1 MSARPD
7 VAGVHASIPPASFF
21 QFPPAALPATLPP
34 PTVTTPT
41 WQQPFNIPTDLFHK
55 ALEPQVPITIG
66 AVYATTVVLLNRIN
80 KKRGYKP
87 WAISKTRAFH
97 LFVIL
102 HNVILTIYSAWTF
115 VGMAQ
120 AFYQSWPERAEKY
133 NVVRIV
139 DALCKINGPRGLGNA
154 AIYDTKSDNWT
165 MLSPEFQL
173 GPGNVP
179 DSTDV
184 GRLWNKGLAFFGWI
198 FYLSKFYEVLDTAI
212 ILAKGK
218 KSSTLQT
225 YHHTGAMMCMWA
237 GIRYMA
243 APIWIF
249 ALVNSFIHSLM
260 YFYYTLTALSIRVPV
275 FVKRTLTS
283 MQITQF
289 LIGTTLAAAYLFVSY
304 SIPVAV
310 PHNVAMN
317 PLASAIPNAAAAA
330 PNDTAGGMGPWL
342 KKLALRAAG
351 AEGVAENV
359 LNSNGKLF
367 GVDGG
372 QAAQAVLGK
381 QETRYSLEPRTFSCL
396 DTSGQTFAV
405 SLNVLYLLPL
415 TFLFVRFFVRSY
427 LRRTEGA
434 KHPVATHVAE
444 KAGRD
449 AIKGVTREIKHAVLE
464 MQSDESALESES
476 GTSTPHPEA
485 YEANVDD
492 IMTSKQLKVE
502 KKTGAITAHPK
513 GVQVEPSSKS
523 GMSTP
528 TDEKAYEANVERVM
542 NKKQRGAARKAAE
555 TTSHPVG
562 TQVACG
568 SGPSGTQTPRDPE
581 GYEANVEDIMTKRQQ
596 HINEQPEHSTAPGVV
611 VDDSGTFTP
620 EKGYEACFDEVLSED
635 EQRADEATLPEP
647 H

>member
-1 MSARPD
+1 MSAS
-7 VAGVHASIPPASFF
+7 VHARVPPASLFK
-21 QFPPAALPATLPP
+21 FPPASLPETLPP
-34 PTVTTPT
+34 PTVSEFT
-41 WQQPFNIPTDLFHK
+41 WNQPFNIPTDIYRK
-55 ALEPQVPITIG
+55 ALEPQVPITIA
-66 AVYATTVVLLNRIN
+66 AVYATTVVLINRIN

-87 WAISKTRAFH
+87 WGISKTRAFK

-102 HNVILTIYSAWTF
+102 HNVFLTIYSAWTF
-115 VGMAQ
+115 AGMAQ
-120 AFYQSWPERAEKY
+120 AFYQSWPDRAEKH
-133 NVVRIV
+133 NVVRVV

-154 AIYDTKSDNWT
+154 AVYDRDANNWT
-165 MLSPEFQL
+165 MISPEYKL

-179 DSTDV
+179 DPTDV

-249 ALVNSFIHSLM
+249 ALVNSAIHAMM
-260 YFYYTLTALSIRVPV
+260 YFYYTLTALSVRVPV
-275 FVKRTLTS
+275 AIKRSLTT

-289 LIGTTLAAAYLFVSY
+289 LIGTTLAASYLFVSY
-304 SIPVAV
+304 TFPVAV
-310 PHNVAMN
+310 PHSVAMR
-317 PLASAIPNAAAAA
+317 PLASAIHDAAAAA

-351 AEGVAENV
+351 AEGVAENI

-367 GVDGG
+367 GADGG

-381 QETRYSLEPRTFSCL
+381 QETRYALEPRTFTCL
-396 DTSGQTFAV
+396 DTTGQAFAV

-427 LRRTEGA
+427 LRRTEQGG
-434 KHPVATHVAE
+434 KQPTHAEVAE
-444 KAGRD
+444 KAGMD
-449 AIKGVTREIKHAVLE
+449 AIKGVSREIRNAVME
-464 MQSDESALESES
+464 MHGDEGGAADTSS

-492 IMTSKQLKVE
+492 VMTKKHLKEE
-502 KKTGAITAHPK
+502 KKTAAIDPHPA
-513 GVQVEPSSKS
+513 GVKLAPKAAQKAAKSASKS
-523 GMSTP
+523 VGTRVASGSKPGTLTP
-528 TDEKAYEANVERVM
+528 T
-542 NKKQRGAARKAAE
+542 
-555 TTSHPVG
+555 
-562 TQVACG
+562 
-568 SGPSGTQTPRDPE
+568 DPE
-581 GYEANVEDIMTKRQQ
+581 GYEANVTDIMTKRQK
-596 HINEQPEHSTAPGVV
+596 HINEEPQHSAAPKKST
-611 VDDSGTFTP
+611 DTGTFTP
-620 EKGYEACFDEVLSED
+620 QKGYEACFEDVLSD
-635 EQRADEATLPEP
+635 EEKKAQTKMQPGQPGQPGQPPLDWSRVK
-647 H
+647 